1 MSCGAKEGTRLRQ
14 LIETAIPLCQ
24 AAEARCPR
32 KGRGRKPQIADWVI
46 AVLIVTAI
54 LKQRKSKSAQ
64 YRFLSAH
71 RAELMRM
78 LSSRRFPSRSTY
90 FERYRRAWKLLEVA
104 VQLAG
109 ERGIEQQWVSPR
121 CLAVDKSVVSARGP
135 LWNRRHVDRGK
146 VPRGADLEATW
157 TYSRYRG
164 WQLGYAYEVVV
175 SAEKTGAV
183 WPILASASPASWQAN
198 RTFPAKI
205 AQLPAATRYVLADS
219 GYDSNQLAD
228 AVEFDAQGRR
238 TSRRLLSHYPK
249 HRAGEKTSVH
259 RETRK
264 RRERRARRV
273 LRHTFQQRPFARR
286 LLRRRGARIEPFNAW
301 LKTRFDLHD
310 RVWHHGLD
318 NNRTQLLAAIFG
330 YQLLLLV
337 NHACGQKNGQL
348 QWILDAL

>member
-1 MSCGAKEGTRLRQ
+1 MSCGAKEGTRLGQ

-71 RAELMRM
+71 RAELMRT
-78 LSSRRFPSRSTY
+78 LGTRRFPSRSTY
-90 FERYRRAWKLLEVA
+90 FDRYRRAWKLFEVA

-109 ERGIEQQWVSPR
+109 ERGIEEQWVSPR

-135 LWNRRHVDRGK
+135 LWNRRHLERGK

-157 TYSRYRG
+157 TRSSHHG

-175 SAEKTGAV
+175 SAEKTGTV
-183 WPILASASPASWQAN
+183 WPILASASPASWHAS

-219 GYDSNQLAD
+219 GYDSNNLAD
-228 AVEFDAQGRR
+228 AVEFDAQGRC
-238 TSRRLLSHYPK
+238 TGRRLLANYPK
-249 HRAGEKTSVH
+249 HRAGVKTSTH

-264 RRERRARRV
+264 RRERRARRR
-273 LRHTFQQRPFARR
+273 LRHEFHERPFARR
-286 LLRRRGARIEPFNAW
+286 LLRRRGARVEPFNAW
-301 LKTRFDLHD
+301 LKNHFDLGE
-310 RVWHHGLD
+310 RTWHYGLD
-318 NNRTQLLAAIFG
+318 NNCTQLLAAIFG

-337 NHACGQKNGQL
+337 NHASGYKNGQL